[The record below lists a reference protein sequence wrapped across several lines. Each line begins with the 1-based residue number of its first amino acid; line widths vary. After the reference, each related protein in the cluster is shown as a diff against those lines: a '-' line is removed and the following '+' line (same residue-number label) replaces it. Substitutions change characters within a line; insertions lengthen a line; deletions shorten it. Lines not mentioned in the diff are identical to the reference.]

1 MIMALIVRIDVDRP
15 YGKQGFIRHVASRIA
30 SDYYLPQMKWL
41 TYLDEL
47 KTILSI
53 LEANRKSAW
62 VFFRKC
68 THPNEEVHALMKSG
82 AHKYGLHLENS
93 RSFATFHNELNSLE
107 NSLGFKVQAFSKH
120 GSGRMRYG
128 RNHFAP
134 YEPKKYEEWGK
145 QVGLKLFL
153 GNLEDPQLRPSND
166 DGLLVFPSAFWLES
180 HWRNTQ
186 RFPIEWLLR
195 SEEGRAL
202 ARRHI
207 SS

>member
-82 AHKYGLHLENS
+82 AHKYAHCQN
-93 RSFATFHNELNSLE
+93 
-107 NSLGFKVQAFSKH
+107 
-120 GSGRMRYG
+120 
-128 RNHFAP
+128 
-134 YEPKKYEEWGK
+134 
-145 QVGLKLFL
+145 
-153 GNLEDPQLRPSND
+153 
-166 DGLLVFPSAFWLES
+166 
-180 HWRNTQ
+180 
-186 RFPIEWLLR
+186 
-195 SEEGRAL
+195 
-202 ARRHI
+202 
-207 SS
+207 